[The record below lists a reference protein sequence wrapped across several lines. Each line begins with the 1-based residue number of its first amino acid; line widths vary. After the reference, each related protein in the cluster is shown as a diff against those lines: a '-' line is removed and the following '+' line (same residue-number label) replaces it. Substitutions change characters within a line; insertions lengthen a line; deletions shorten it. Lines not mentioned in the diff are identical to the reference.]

1 MPLFASTQTT
11 HTRGSLRGGVCAPQR
26 GVWGSEPPDPGSAH
40 KNNTRNPQ
48 ILIIV
53 PTGLHQP
60 LLPKRVVP
68 TGSHQPLLPKR
79 ISHRT
84 PDQHTNTPHC

>member
-53 PTGLHQP
+53 PTG
-60 LLPKRVVP
+60 
-68 TGSHQPLLPKR
+68 SHQPLLPKR

-84 PDQHTNTPHC
+84 PDQHTNTPHCQCKN